1 MLDTKWRSNRRI
13 SFLAAGMV
21 ILAATIIYMA
31 MIPSFKR
38 QAQQYDKEMLQSWE
52 TLEKFYQANFV
63 LYQDL
68 QELIQGDEVAFADLC
83 LEVEEIEKYVPNIEY
98 AGINRGNFTLLA
110 TETMEHLM
118 REWQDQVRN
127 GMLVNVDYYMVDHGT
142 NKVVSNV
149 GKNLSLLGTE
159 AATEELRE
167 YYPYYIKLTYGD
179 NGILEKTVVKSTN
192 AKEFLT
198 ETQNVMKARIL
209 RNEFWDRI
217 EYEGYFG
224 ADDTIYYAKSDRYY
238 SATSKIM
245 NGPEN
250 VTVCYAVSNEKM
262 QEIHD
267 GYHDGENLSNERYQW
282 EQWYAYYRSSAG
294 SVYRIMLIIIGA
306 IALVLCLSKRYNL
319 HMLKG
324 VKLHLEFIL
333 VAMVFFMLLTSEAI
347 ISILNY
353 TKRGYFLRFYHTYL
367 DWLPGNNW
375 DGILEAGI
383 LFGVLCFFFAVW
395 YYLVTA
401 LGEVFTLGVMRF
413 LKERSLLVGLGS
425 KIKFFG
431 KKKITQFKEEISHV
445 NLSDENDRTLLKIVI
460 VHGVILAVLCLM
472 WIFGWIGLLLYL
484 VVVYL
489 GLKKYIG
496 GIRQQYGEVL
506 SAMQSVARGNLDTE
520 PEGDWGMF
528 ESCKEEM
535 LTIRSGLK
543 KAVEEEVKSQ
553 RMKSELITNVSH
565 DLKTPLTAMTTYID
579 LLDEEEI
586 TPEQKKEYVGVL
598 KKKAERLKT
607 LIEDLFEVSKASS
620 GNVTMNLVEVDI
632 CNLIR
637 QVYLE
642 YEDKIEEAGLQFRFR
657 LPEEKVILQLDSQKT
672 CRVFE
677 NLYINIIKYAMPGS
691 RVYVQ
696 GEKTETGI
704 CIELKNMSATEL
716 NIRPQELTERFVR
729 GDSAR
734 NTEGSGLGLA
744 IARSFV
750 ELQKGKFEI
759 EIDGDLFKVLLTW

>member
-1 MLDTKWRSNRRI
+1 MDTKWKSNRRI

-52 TLEKFYQANFV
+52 TLEEFYRANFV

-68 QELIQGDEVAFADLC
+68 QELIRGGELSFADLY
-83 LEVEEIEKYVPNIEY
+83 LEVEEHEHYVPSIEY
-98 AGINRGNFTLLA
+98 VGISRNNFTLLA
-110 TETMEHLM
+110 TAKMNEMM
-118 REWQDQVRN
+118 QEWQGRARD
-127 GMLVNVDYYMVDHGT
+127 GILADADYYMVDHETG
-142 NKVVSNV
+142 KVVSNV
-149 GKNLSLLGTE
+149 GKNLALLGTGE
-159 AATEELRE
+159 ASVALRE

-179 NGILEKTVVKSTN
+179 GGILVRTVVKNTN

-198 ETQNVMKARIL
+198 DTQNVMKERIL
-209 RNEFWDRI
+209 RNEFWGRI
-217 EYEGYFG
+217 DYSGYFG
-224 ADDTIYYAKSDRYY
+224 ADDTIYYVKNDQYY

-250 VTVCYAVSNEKM
+250 VTVCYAISNSRM
-262 QEIHD
+262 NAMYHAYQGDDYVPD
-267 GYHDGENLSNERYQW
+267 GRYKW
-282 EQWYAYYRSSAG
+282 EQWYAYYRTDAG
-294 SVYRIMLIIIGA
+294 MVFLIMLAVVGV
-306 IALVLCLSKRYNL
+306 IALVLCLSKHYNL
-319 HMLKG
+319 HLLKG
-324 VKLHLEFIL
+324 VKLHLEFVVAAMIIFIL
-333 VAMVFFMLLTSEAI
+333 LTREAMVSV
-347 ISILNY
+347 LNY
-353 TKRGYFLRFYHTYL
+353 TQRGYYLFFFRTYL
-367 DWLPGNNW
+367 SRLPGNYW
-375 DGILEAGI
+375 DGVLEAGI
-383 LFGVLCFFFAVW
+383 HVVVLCFFFAIW

-401 LGEVFTLGVMRF
+401 LGEIFSLGMKGF
-413 LKERSLLVGLGS
+413 LKERSLLVILGN
-425 KIKFFG
+425 KIKGFSERS
-431 KKKITQFKEEISHV
+431 INQLKEEITHADL
-445 NLSDENDRTLLKIVI
+445 NNKNNRTLLKVVLI
-460 VHGVILAVLCLM
+460 HGVILAVFCLM
-472 WIFGWIGLLLYL
+472 WLFGWIGLLIYLIILYF
-484 VVVYL
+484 

-607 LIEDLFEVSKASS
+607 LIDDLFEVSKASS
-620 GNVTMNLVEVDI
+620 GNVTMNLVDVDI

-642 YEDKIEEAGLQFRFR
+642 YESKIEEAGLQFRFR

-704 CIELKNMSATEL
+704 YIELKNMSATEL

-750 ELQKGKFEI
+750 ELQKGEFEI